1 MAEIMKGVVV
11 SFAGDLPVVRPYGS
25 ESAVSPPLDNQWRPC
40 GDNVQCKCYCT
51 DPECTPYQGCPLPA
65 LVVGDVVA
73 FAVFDDGTG
82 VVLAKMG
89 G

>member
-1 MAEIMKGVVV
+1 MADIMKGTVV
-11 SFAGDLPVVRPYGS
+11 SFANGKPVARPFGS

-40 GDNVQCKCYCT
+40 GDNVQCKCSCT
-51 DPECTPYQGCPLPA
+51 EGSYDGCPLPSLA
-65 LVVGDVVA
+65 VGDVVA
-73 FAVFDDGTG
+73 FVVFDDGTG